1 MRQNMLRGLML
12 GLAVPLLLLAA
23 CEMKVGKDDRDK
35 DMASVKVGADGN
47 VAITADEGAD
57 GVSLSVPGF
66 EGKMKIPGMEL
77 SGDDM
82 DIDGIKLYPGS
93 KLSGINITDQKGPGN
108 GLVDMGFTSP
118 ATPDKVAAHFAAGA
132 RARDFT
138 DIKVTNAGGKTTLTA
153 KNPDGDDFAI
163 TMQPVE
169 LGTSGRILI
178 RDMSKE

>member
-12 GLAVPLLLLAA
+12 GLPVPLLLLAA

-77 SGDDM
+77 GGDDM
-82 DIDGIKLYPGS
+82 DIGGLRLYPGS
-93 KLSGINITDQKGPGN
+93 KLSGINITGQKDGAN
-108 GLVDMGFTSP
+108 GRVDMRFTSP
-118 ATPDKVAAHFAAGA
+118 AAPDKVAAHFAAGA
-132 RARDFT
+132 RAKDFT
-138 DIKVTNAGGKTTLTA
+138 DIKIADAGGRTALTA
-153 KNPDGDDFAI
+153 KNRDGDDLAI

-169 LGTSGRILI
+169 RGTSGRILI